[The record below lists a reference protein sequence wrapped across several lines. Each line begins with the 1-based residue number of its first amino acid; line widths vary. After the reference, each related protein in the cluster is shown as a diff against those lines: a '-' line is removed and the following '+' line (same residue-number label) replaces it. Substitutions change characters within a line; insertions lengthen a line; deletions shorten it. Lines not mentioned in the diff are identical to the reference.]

1 MIFTRILKI
10 TNMKKYYLLIFV
22 LIFSSSLLIAQ
33 DKKVIKGKKVYSTSG
48 GEWIFSTGTLANNNN
63 VIRWSPVFNF
73 QNLINVDESE
83 NFGWF
88 TGLNLRNVG
97 FIYDE
102 SSSVRKKV
110 RNYNIGIPVGFKFGN
125 LEDRFLFGGYEIE
138 FAVNY
143 RERTFIDERRVDR
156 FSVWFSDRVNT
167 VQHALFVGIALPK
180 GTSIK
185 AKYYLTSFFNSNFTE
200 GNSQGNPVRPYEGL
214 NANIF
219 YVSLNFN
226 LFRNLEFNNFD

>member
-1 MIFTRILKI
+1 MLYFKTLK
-10 TNMKKYYLLIFV
+10 MKKFVLLIFA
-22 LIFSSSLLIAQ
+22 IFLSSNILLAQ
-33 DKKVIKGKKVYSTSG
+33 DKKVIKDKKVYTTSG

-73 QNLINVDESE
+73 QNLVNVDESE

-102 SSSVRKKV
+102 SPSVRKKV
-110 RNYNIGIPVGFKFGN
+110 RNYNIGIPIGVKLGN
-125 LEDRFLFGGYEIE
+125 LDDRFLFGGYELE

-143 RERTFIDERRVDR
+143 RERTFVDERRTER
-156 FSVWFSDRVNT
+156 FNVWFSDRVNT
-167 VQHALFVGIALPK
+167 VQHALFVGISLPK

-185 AKYYLTSFFNSNFTE
+185 AKYYLTSFFNANFTE
-200 GNSQGNPVRPYEGL
+200 GSSQGNPVRPYEGL

-219 YVSLNFN
+219 YVSVNFN
-226 LFRNLEFNNFD
+226 LFKNLEFNKFD